1 MAADFSAFDLW
12 MSSCL
17 GEEDD
22 EGKAAAVLRML
33 ELNPHFAEDMEIVPY
48 GSARDP
54 FKSRDYG
61 IGVSPISPPPEESR
75 LRETA
80 ASA

>member
-1 MAADFSAFDLW
+1 MAVDFSAFDLW

-48 GSARDP
+48 GSAGDP

-61 IGVSPISPPPEESR
+61 IGVAAIPPPPAEILLLES
-75 LRETA
+75 A